1 MATIAIQNLRQEAVG
16 QLELADAVFLA
27 PVNEELLWEAVRHY
41 TAAQRRGTHQTKGR
55 GEVSG
60 SGRKLWR
67 QKGTGRARIGSV
79 RSPVWR
85 HGGTVHGP
93 HPRSYAWAMPKK
105 KLKAALRSALAA
117 KFRDAELVVVEN
129 WELAEVKTRSLAA
142 ALRGFAASRGALL
155 VDAAAENRH
164 LELSA
169 RNLPNV
175 ELLRPAQVHPYHL
188 LRYPKIIVSQA
199 ALELLARAAQPRA
212 GGSTAA

>member
-1 MATIAIQNLRQEAVG
+1 MATIAIQNLQHQTVG
-16 QLELADAVFLA
+16 QCELADQVFLA

-55 GEVSG
+55 GEVRG

-79 RSPVWR
+79 RSPLWR

-93 HPRSYAWAMPKK
+93 HPRSYAWVMPKK

-117 KFRDAELVVVEN
+117 KFRDAELVVVDG
-129 WELAEVKTRSLAA
+129 WMLPEVKTRNLRA
-142 ALRGFAASRGALL
+142 ALDGFDAGRGALL
-155 VDAAAENRH
+155 VDAAAENRN
-164 LELSA
+164 LALSA

-175 ELLRPAQVHPYHL
+175 QLLTPAQVHPYHL
-188 LRYPKIIVSQA
+188 LRYPKVILSQPALEVLQRA
-199 ALELLARAAQPRA
+199 ALPVGKRAP
-212 GGSTAA
+212 AA